1 MKAVFRRELSSYF
14 TGLSGYV
21 FGAFLLLF
29 AGIYTMAYNIRAA
42 VSNFEYVLSSMSFIF
57 LVIVPILTMRVF
69 AEEKRQKTD
78 QLLYSLPLTMT
89 EVVMGKYL
97 AMLVMFLIPLCI
109 IGIYPAV
116 LSHFGKVN
124 LAAAY
129 GALVG
134 FFFLGAALLAVG
146 AFISSV
152 TDSQG
157 VAAGLCFAALLVN
170 YFLASLSSFFSSTA
184 FASFAALT
192 FAVAAL
198 ALIFYLMTKSGFASV
213 VIFIAS
219 EVLVFVFYTFK
230 KDSFEGLFPNILSS
244 LSLFARFE
252 QFVSG
257 IFDVTAIVFYI
268 TVAAVFFLVRT
279 LYLMSHPEAKR
290 KARIEETDERQQK
303 IVGGAAQFAGL
314 FTFYAA
320 ALALRLHSAARR
332 EGGK

>member
-1 MKAVFRRELSSYF
+1 MKAIFRRELSSYF

-157 VAAGLCFAALLVN
+157 VAAGAVLCGAARELLPRELIQLLFVH
-170 YFLASLSSFFSSTA
+170 SLR
-184 FASFAALT
+184 
-192 FAVAAL
+192 
-198 ALIFYLMTKSGFASV
+198 
-213 VIFIAS
+213 
-219 EVLVFVFYTFK
+219 VLRGA
-230 KDSFEGLFPNILSS
+230 DLCRGGAGADILS
-244 LSLFARFE
+244 E
-252 QFVSG
+252 
-257 IFDVTAIVFYI
+257 
-268 TVAAVFFLVRT
+268 
-279 LYLMSHPEAKR
+279 
-290 KARIEETDERQQK
+290 
-303 IVGGAAQFAGL
+303 
-314 FTFYAA
+314 
-320 ALALRLHSAARR
+320 
-332 EGGK
+332 